1 MFQLSVD
8 SISPSPIE
16 GELNGANILSPGS
29 TWGRIGLI
37 NRERAP
43 GMPRAGGA
51 RGRNNR
57 GCEVV
62 HGFEFIEGISG
73 AGLETV
79 VCGPR
84 LIWGKGDLSVLPLM
98 LDVCSFAVFLNEGDP
113 MNARAT
119 ANDDLQAIRKL
130 GEEFFSAV
138 AAADLD
144 RRMATMDPDAV
155 IMPPDR
161 PSIVGK
167 EEIRRLSYDYSAVFQ
182 EKCSVV
188 YDEVE
193 TVGDWG
199 FVRATVTGTRTYKS
213 GGGVENV
220 SLKNLWIVKRQ
231 ADGQWKFWRIMFNN
245 TPLAVASGR

>member
-1 MFQLSVD
+1 
-8 SISPSPIE
+8 
-16 GELNGANILSPGS
+16 
-29 TWGRIGLI
+29 
-37 NRERAP
+37 
-43 GMPRAGGA
+43 
-51 RGRNNR
+51 
-57 GCEVV
+57 
-62 HGFEFIEGISG
+62 
-73 AGLETV
+73 
-79 VCGPR
+79 
-84 LIWGKGDLSVLPLM
+84 
-98 LDVCSFAVFLNEGDP
+98 
-113 MNARAT
+113 
-119 ANDDLQAIRKL
+119 
-130 GEEFFSAV
+130 
-138 AAADLD
+138 
-144 RRMATMDPDAV
+144 MATMDPDAV

-167 EEIRRLSYDYSAVFQ
+167 EEIRRLSNDYSAVFQ

-245 TPLAVASGR
+245 TPLCVLLWRQAGRACCIADEPRLGRAAPVEAGRCPEYSRSNSDRFVDRDRG

>member
-43 GMPRAGGA
+43 GMPRAGG
-51 RGRNNR
+51 RGRSKR
-57 GCEVV
+57 AEQEGCEVV

-119 ANDDLQAIRKL
+119 ANDDLQAIRNW
-130 GEEFFSAV
+130 GRSFS
-138 AAADLD
+138 
-144 RRMATMDPDAV
+144 RR
-155 IMPPDR
+155 
-161 PSIVGK
+161 
-167 EEIRRLSYDYSAVFQ
+167 
-182 EKCSVV
+182 
-188 YDEVE
+188 
-193 TVGDWG
+193 
-199 FVRATVTGTRTYKS
+199 
-213 GGGVENV
+213 
-220 SLKNLWIVKRQ
+220 
-231 ADGQWKFWRIMFNN
+231 
-245 TPLAVASGR
+245 